1 MYVCTKIPVLKIKKE
16 IKIAVVFIVTL
27 ALLYWG
33 INFLKGRDLFNK
45 ERIYYAVYNQVN
57 GLVVANPVLVN
68 GFRVGHV
75 KKMYFHPDNSG
86 RIIVEFILNNS
97 DLDIPV
103 NSVARLF
110 SSDLL
115 GSRAVEIQLGNS
127 TTMAKDGDTLK
138 TFVQAT
144 LGEEVNVQFQPIKQK
159 FESVMLSIDTVLV
172 IMKSIF
178 NENTQK
184 NLEQSFESIR
194 ATIQNL
200 EHTTY
205 NIDTLVVDQK
215 YKLASIIGNVE
226 SITLN
231 IKKNND
237 KISNI
242 ITNFSSISDTL
253 AKAKIAS
260 TVENANKS
268 LKSFADIMDKINR
281 GEGSLG
287 MLIKN
292 DSLYNN
298 LNGAS
303 KQLNELIED
312 VKLNPGRYVNISV
325 FGGNKKKNAYKPPK
339 K

>member
-1 MYVCTKIPVLKIKKE
+1 VKISKE
-16 IKIAVVFIVTL
+16 VKIAVVFIATL

-33 INFLKGRDLFNK
+33 INFLKGRDFFNK

-68 GFRVGHV
+68 GFKVGHV
-75 KKMYFHPDNSG
+75 KSMYFHPDNSG
-86 RIIVEFILNNS
+86 RILVEFIINNS
-97 DLDIPV
+97 DLDIPS
-103 NSVARLF
+103 NSIARLF

-115 GSRAVEIQLGNS
+115 GSRAVEIQLGS
-127 TTMAKDGDTLK
+127 ATTMAKDGDTLK

-159 FESVMLSIDTVLV
+159 FETVMLSIDSVLV
-172 IMKSIF
+172 IIKSIF

-194 ATIQNL
+194 YTIQNL

-205 NIDTLVVDQK
+205 NIDTLVVTQRV
-215 YKLASIIGNVE
+215 KLANIIGNVE
-226 SITLN
+226 SISLN

-260 TVENANKS
+260 TIENANKS
-268 LKSFADIMDKINR
+268 LKSFSEIIDKINR

-287 MLIKN
+287 MLVNN

-303 KQLNELIED
+303 KQLNELVED
-312 VKLNPGRYVNISV
+312 VKLNPQRYVNISV
-325 FGGNKKKNAYKPPK
+325 FGGGKKKNKYEAPK

>member
-1 MYVCTKIPVLKIKKE
+1 LKISKE
-16 IKIAVVFIVTL
+16 IKIAIVFIATL

-33 INFLKGRDLFNK
+33 INFLKGRDFFNK

-57 GLVVANPVLVN
+57 GLVTSNPVLVN
-68 GFRVGHV
+68 GFKVGHV

-86 RIIVEFILNNS
+86 RIMVEFIINNS
-97 DLDIPV
+97 DFKIPS
-103 NSVARLF
+103 NSIARLF

-115 GSRAVEIQLGNS
+115 GSRAIEIQLGNS
-127 TTMAKDGDTLK
+127 ATMAKDGDTLK

-172 IMKSIF
+172 IIKGIF
-178 NENTQK
+178 NENTRK

-194 ATIQNL
+194 FTIQNL

-205 NIDTLVVDQK
+205 NIDTLVVTQRV
-215 YKLASIIGNVE
+215 KLANIIGNVE
-226 SITLN
+226 SISLN

-237 KISNI
+237 KIANI
-242 ITNFSSISDTL
+242 ITNFSNISDTI

-260 TVENANKS
+260 TIDNASKS
-268 LKSFADIMDKINR
+268 LKQFAEIMGKVNN

-287 MLIKN
+287 LLINN

-303 KQLNELIED
+303 KQLNELVED
-312 VKLNPGRYVNISV
+312 VKLNPQRYVNISV
-325 FGGNKKKNAYKPPK
+325 FGASKKKNKYQPPRK
-339 K
+339 

>member
-1 MYVCTKIPVLKIKKE
+1 LKISKE
-16 IKIAVVFIVTL
+16 IKIAIVFIATL

-33 INFLKGRDLFNK
+33 INFLKGRDFFNK

-57 GLVVANPVLVN
+57 GLVTSNPVLVN
-68 GFRVGHV
+68 GFKVGHV

-86 RIIVEFILNNS
+86 RIMVEFIINNS
-97 DLDIPV
+97 DLKIPS
-103 NSVARLF
+103 NSIARLF

-115 GSRAVEIQLGNS
+115 GSRAVEIQMGS
-127 TTMAKDGDTLK
+127 SATMAKDGDTLK

-159 FESVMLSIDTVLV
+159 FESVMLSIDSVLV
-172 IMKSIF
+172 IIKGIF

-194 ATIQNL
+194 YTIQNL

-205 NIDTLVVDQK
+205 NIDTLVVTQRV
-215 YKLASIIGNVE
+215 KLANIIGNVE
-226 SITLN
+226 SISLN

-237 KISNI
+237 KITNI
-242 ITNFSSISDTL
+242 ITNFSNISDTI

-260 TVENANKS
+260 TIENASKS
-268 LKSFADIMDKINR
+268 LKQFAEIMGKVNS

-287 MLIKN
+287 LLINN

-303 KQLNELIED
+303 KQLNELVED
-312 VKLNPGRYVNISV
+312 VKLNPQRYVNISV
-325 FGGNKKKNAYKPPK
+325 FGASKKKNKYQAPK

>member
-1 MYVCTKIPVLKIKKE
+1 LKIKKE
-16 IKIAVVFIVTL
+16 IKIAIVFIATL

-33 INFLKGRDLFNK
+33 INFLKGRDFFNK

-68 GFRVGHV
+68 GFKVGHV

-86 RIIVEFILNNS
+86 RIMVEFIINNS
-97 DLDIPV
+97 DLEVPV
-103 NSVARLF
+103 NSIARLF

-127 TTMAKDGDTLK
+127 TTLAQDGDTLK

-159 FESVMLSIDTVLV
+159 FEAVMLSIDSVLV
-172 IMKSIF
+172 IIKGIF

-194 ATIQNL
+194 YTIQNL

-205 NIDTLVVDQK
+205 NIDTLVVTQRV
-215 YKLASIIGNVE
+215 KLANIIGNVE
-226 SITLN
+226 SISLN

-237 KISNI
+237 KITNI
-242 ITNFSSISDTL
+242 ITNFSNISDTI

-260 TVENANKS
+260 TIDNASKS
-268 LKSFADIMDKINR
+268 LKQFAEIMEKVNR

-287 MLIKN
+287 MLINN

-303 KQLNELIED
+303 KQLNELVED
-312 VKLNPGRYVNISV
+312 VKLNPQRYVNISI
-325 FGGNKKKNAYKPPK
+325 FGGGKKKNAYKPPAK
-339 K
+339 

>member
-1 MYVCTKIPVLKIKKE
+1 MKIKKE
-16 IKIAVVFIVTL
+16 IKIAVVFIATL

-33 INFLKGRDLFNK
+33 INFLKGRDFFNK

-68 GFRVGHV
+68 GFKVGHV

-86 RIIVEFILNNS
+86 KIVVEFIINNS

-127 TTMAKDGDTLK
+127 STLAKDGDTLK
-138 TFVQAT
+138 TFIQAT
-144 LGEEVNVQFQPIKQK
+144 LGEEVNVQFQPIKKK
-159 FESVMLSIDTVLV
+159 FENVMLSIDSVLV
-172 IMKSIF
+172 IIRGIF

-194 ATIQNL
+194 YTIQNL

-205 NIDTLVVDQK
+205 NIDTLVVTQRQ
-215 YKLASIIGNVE
+215 KLANIIGNVE
-226 SITLN
+226 SISLN
-231 IKKNND
+231 IKNNND

-242 ITNFSSISDTL
+242 INNFSNISDTI
-253 AKAKIAS
+253 AKAKIS
-260 TVENANKS
+260 RTITDANRT
-268 LKSFADIMDKINR
+268 LKEFADIMEKVNR

-287 MLIKN
+287 MLINN

-303 KQLNELIED
+303 KQLNELVED

-325 FGGNKKKNAYKPPK
+325 FGGGKKKYKPPHK
-339 K
+339 